1 MNNTDNL
8 KEEKTLK
15 EERTLT
21 LSTQEWKNF
30 QSIINT
36 PKKPTQAF
44 KELMNLESFE

>member
-30 QSIINT
+30 QSIIDT
-36 PKKPTQAF
+36 PK
-44 KELMNLESFE
+44 NLHKRLKNL